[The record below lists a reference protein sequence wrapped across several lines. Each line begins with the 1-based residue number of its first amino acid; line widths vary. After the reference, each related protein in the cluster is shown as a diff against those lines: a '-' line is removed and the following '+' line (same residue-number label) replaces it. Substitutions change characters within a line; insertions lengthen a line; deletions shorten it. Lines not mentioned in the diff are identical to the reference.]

1 MPGSVEA
8 EWAGERFTLLPHRAA
23 FWHRRRAVV
32 IADAHFGK
40 SDHFRQ
46 AGIPVPSGTTDHG
59 LARLTHAVHACDARE
74 VIILGDLFH
83 ARGGMS
89 ETMLEALRAWRESL
103 PSIAVTVVTG
113 NHDRHAGGVPK
124 MLGFTDAGDELRD
137 GDLLLRHHPEPR
149 AGACVMAGHIHPM
162 VALSDG
168 LSSLRAPCFHFGRD
182 VAVLPA
188 FGAFT
193 GGKAIRPRAG
203 DQVYAVGPD
212 CVTPIP
218 IPRL

>member
-1 MPGSVEA
+1 MSGAAEV
-8 EWAGERFTLLPHRAA
+8 EWAGERFTLLPHPCAY
-23 FWHRRRAVV
+23 WHRRDAVV

-59 LARLTHAVHACDARE
+59 LLRLTHALRTTGARE

-89 ETMLEALRAWRESL
+89 VTMLEALRGWREAHGGL
-103 PSIAVTVVTG
+103 TVTVVTG
-113 NHDRHAGGVPK
+113 NHDRHAGGVPA
-124 MLGFTDAGDELRD
+124 MLGFVDAGERLRD
-137 GDLLLRHHPEPR
+137 GDVVLRHHPEPED
-149 AGACVMAGHIHPM
+149 GTFVMAGHIHPAI
-162 VALSDG
+162 VLRDR
-168 LSSLRAPCFHFGRD
+168 LSSLRAPCFHFGRG

-193 GGKAIRPRAG
+193 GGAAIRPRAG
-203 DQVYAVGPD
+203 DRVFAVGPNV
-212 CVTPIP
+212 VTPIP
-218 IPRL
+218 LPRA